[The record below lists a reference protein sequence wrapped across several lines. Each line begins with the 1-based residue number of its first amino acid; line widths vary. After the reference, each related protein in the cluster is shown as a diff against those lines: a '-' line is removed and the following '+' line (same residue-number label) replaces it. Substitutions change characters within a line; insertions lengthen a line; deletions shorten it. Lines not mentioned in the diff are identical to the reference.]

1 MMHTH
6 KPWLGSAL
14 FALSLTVSGC
24 QGVMWGNLAVFAMS
38 VGIFFGTLSLGR
50 GR

>member
-1 MMHTH
+1 MKHTR
-6 KPWLGSAL
+6 KPWLLTL
-14 FALSLTVSGC
+14 FVVMFTVSGC

-38 VGIFFGTLSLGR
+38 VGIFFGTLALGR